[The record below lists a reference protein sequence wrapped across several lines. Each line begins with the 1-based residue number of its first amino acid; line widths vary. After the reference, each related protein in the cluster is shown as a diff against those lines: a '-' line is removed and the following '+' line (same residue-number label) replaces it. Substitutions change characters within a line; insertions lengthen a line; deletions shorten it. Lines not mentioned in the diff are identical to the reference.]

1 MGHFE
6 GKSALVTGGSSGI
19 GAAVCRAFA
28 REGADVA
35 FTFYGPTGDAAAV
48 VADVEAAGR
57 RALAIE
63 SDTSDFKAA
72 EGVVQRVVRELG
84 GLDTVVC
91 SAGITMDRSFLKITE
106 EEFDRVIA
114 VNLKGTFNYVRAAGL
129 AFKESGVAGSIVT
142 VASVNAMR
150 ARFGQPNYAAS
161 KAGVVALTRNAALEY
176 ARLGVRVNSVA
187 PGFVDT
193 PMTEK
198 LSPEIRERA
207 LRETRLGRAVKP
219 EEVAAVILF
228 LASER
233 ASMVTGEVVRVDGGM
248 LL

>member
-1 MGHFE
+1 VGEFE

-35 FTFYGPTGDAAAV
+35 FTYFGPVGDAGSV
-48 VADVEAAGR
+48 VRDVEAAGR

-63 SDTSDFKAA
+63 SDASSFGGA
-72 EGVVQRVVRELG
+72 EQAVREVVAKHG
-84 GLDTVVC
+84 RLDALVC
-91 SAGITMDRSFLKITE
+91 SAGITRDRSFLKITE

-114 VNLKGTFNYVRAAGL
+114 VNLKGTFNFVRAAGL
-129 AFKESGVAGSIVT
+129 AFKESGVAGAIVT

-176 ARLGVRVNSVA
+176 ARFGVRVNSVA

-198 LSPEIRERA
+198 LAPEFKERA
-207 LRETRLGRAVKP
+207 LSETRLGRAVKP
-219 EEVAAVILF
+219 EEVAEVILF
-228 LASER
+228 LASPR

>member
-1 MGHFE
+1 M
-6 GKSALVTGGSSGI
+6 TGGSSGI

-35 FTFYGPTGDAAAV
+35 FTSYGPEGDPAQV

-57 RALAIE
+57 RAFSVE
-63 SDTSDFKAA
+63 SDAASFPAA
-72 EGVVQRVVRELG
+72 EEVVARVVREHG
-84 GLDTVVC
+84 RLDVVVC
-91 SAGITMDRSFLKITE
+91 NAGITKDRSFLKITE

-114 VNLKGTFNYVRAAGL
+114 VNLKGTFNYIRAAGL
-129 AFKESGVAGSIVT
+129 AFKDSGTTGAIVT

-176 ARLGVRVNSVA
+176 ARFGVRVNGVA

-193 PMTEK
+193 PMTQR
-198 LSPEIRERA
+198 LPAEIRERA
-207 LRETRLGRAVKP
+207 LSETRLGRAVKP
-219 EEVAAVILF
+219 EEVAEVVLF
-228 LASER
+228 LASPR
-233 ASMVTGEVVRVDGGM
+233 ASMVTGEVVRVDGGI

>member
-1 MGHFE
+1 MGEFE

-19 GAAVCRAFA
+19 GAAVCRALA

-35 FTFYGPTGDAAAV
+35 FTYYGPVGDAAAV
-48 VADVEAAGR
+48 ASAVQSSGR
-57 RALAIE
+57 RALPIE
-63 SDTSDFKAA
+63 SDASSFKGA
-72 EGVVQRVVRELG
+72 EDAVGRVVNEHG
-84 GLDTVVC
+84 GLDVVVC
-91 SAGITMDRSFLKITE
+91 SAGITQDRSFLKITE
-106 EEFDRVIA
+106 DEFDRVIA
-114 VNLKGTFNYVRAAGL
+114 VNLKGTFNFVRAAGL
-129 AFKESGVAGSIVT
+129 AFKSSGVAGAIVT

-176 ARLGVRVNSVA
+176 ARFGVRVNSVA

-193 PMTEK
+193 PMTQK
-198 LSPEIRERA
+198 LAPEIRERA

-219 EEVAAVILF
+219 EEVAEVILF
-228 LASER
+228 LASPR

>member
-1 MGHFE
+1 MGELE

-19 GAAVCRAFA
+19 GAAVCRVFA

-35 FTFYGPTGDAAAV
+35 FTYFGPVGDAEAV
-48 VADVEAAGR
+48 AGDVRSAR
-57 RALAIE
+57 RRPLAVE
-63 SDTSDFKAA
+63 SDASSFSGA
-72 EGVVQRVVRELG
+72 EEVVRRVVREHG

-106 EEFDRVIA
+106 EEFDRVVA
-114 VNLKGTFNYVRAAGL
+114 VNLKGTFNFVRAAGL
-129 AFKESGVAGSIVT
+129 AFKESGVPGTIVT
-142 VASVNAMR
+142 VASVNAVR

-176 ARLGVRVNSVA
+176 ARMGVRVNSVA

-219 EEVAAVILF
+219 EEVAEVILF
-228 LASER
+228 LASPR
-233 ASMVTGEVVRVDGGM
+233 SSMVTGEVVRVDGGM

>member
-1 MGHFE
+1 LGEFA

-19 GAAVCRAFA
+19 GAAVCRAFG

-35 FTFYGPTGDAAAV
+35 LTSYGPEGDPGQV
-48 VADVEAAGR
+48 VADVKAAGP
-57 RALAIE
+57 RAFAVE
-63 SDTSDFKAA
+63 SDAASFPAA
-72 EGVVQRVVRELG
+72 EEVVARVVREHG
-84 GLDTVVC
+84 GLDVVVC
-91 SAGITMDRSFLKITE
+91 NAGITKDRSFLKITE

-114 VNLKGTFNYVRAAGL
+114 VNLKGTFNYIRAAGL
-129 AFKESGVAGSIVT
+129 AFKDSGTAGAIVT

-176 ARLGVRVNSVA
+176 ARFGVRVNGVA

-193 PMTEK
+193 PMTQR
-198 LSPEIRERA
+198 LPAEIRERA
-207 LRETRLGRAVKP
+207 LSETRLGRAVKP
-219 EEVAAVILF
+219 EEVAEVILF
-228 LASER
+228 LASPR
-233 ASMVTGEVVRVDGGM
+233 ASMVTGEVVRVDGGS